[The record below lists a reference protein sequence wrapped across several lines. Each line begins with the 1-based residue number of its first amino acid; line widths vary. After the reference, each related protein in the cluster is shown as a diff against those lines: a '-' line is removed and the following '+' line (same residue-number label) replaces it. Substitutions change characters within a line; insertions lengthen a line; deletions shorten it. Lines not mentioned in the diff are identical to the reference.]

1 MTGITTDHQEFIH
14 TQCCIF
20 IVSDFEVQTVFC
32 ITDITLRQYSG

>member
-14 TQCCIF
+14 TQYYIF
-20 IVSDFEVQTVFC
+20 IVFDFEVQTVFC